1 MGIST
6 RNPPRLADMIPI
18 KTEALFAVPLG
29 VTTISPEICDVL
41 KTLQGGEQRG
51 RRSNAVLQ
59 SAFNVLDGYPKIKSD
74 LTDIFSFWIN
84 SLLGTTKQKWAMTT
98 NWITLNPNGDDMT
111 VHRHFNCMYS
121 GVLYF
126 DKVDENHPPLELINP
141 FFEVFGGFLIPSP
154 EDKINVFNAT
164 STTAPIKEGQMIF
177 FPSYLVHGHPAF
189 KRTGIVRKS
198 FACNFFPTGKFGRY
212 DSTIDTQWIQ

>member
-1 MGIST
+1 
-6 RNPPRLADMIPI
+6 MIPI
-18 KTEALFAVPLG
+18 NTEALFAVPLG

-51 RRSNAVLQ
+51 RRSNAILQ
-59 SAFNVLDGYPKIKSD
+59 SAFNVLDKHPKIKSD
-74 LTDIFSFWIN
+74 LTDIFSLWVN

-141 FFEVFGGFLIPSP
+141 FFEVFGGFLIPTP
-154 EDKINVFNAT
+154 EDKVNVFNAAN
-164 STTAPIKEGQMIF
+164 TTAPINEGQMIF
-177 FPSYLVHGHPAF
+177 LSLIH
-189 KRTGIVRKS
+189 I
-198 FACNFFPTGKFGRY
+198 
-212 DSTIDTQWIQ
+212 